1 MDHQHTTTE
10 LHKKLVEKWLFLN
23 RKFFTQKPT
32 GEENLSD
39 PLFSNTCI
47 TGTDIEHRYS
57 WKIGEKIHLW
67 YWIHL
72 YFSVKTIVKQLIE
85 GTHYLPSWS
94 FPSMPSWT
102 SLCCSE
108 HKIRFSL
115 SSWLSIFTSDI
126 KKLPYI
132 DFASGPMNH
141 QVVMRG
147 SPQARGFP
155 SWGVGCPYLS
165 PAGGFVI
172 KLLTCYEKSYIYIF
186 RDLIYNW

>member
-23 RKFFTQKPT
+23 RKIFTQRPT

-108 HKIRFSL
+108 QKNQILSQQLIKYLHKRHKKASLHRFCKWPHEPSGGDEGLTTGQRISLLGGWMSL
-115 SSWLSIFTSDI
+115 SEPGGGLCHQTAHLLQE
-126 KKLPYI
+126 KLHLYI
-132 DFASGPMNH
+132 
-141 QVVMRG
+141 
-147 SPQARGFP
+147 
-155 SWGVGCPYLS
+155 
-165 PAGGFVI
+165 
-172 KLLTCYEKSYIYIF
+172 
-186 RDLIYNW
+186 